1 MSGAADAPDRGLH
14 CCFQVANVKPGWAQE
29 FVTRHRLR
37 TLDDF
42 VVAAASEPGEQ
53 GVEALVNQVPTLAGN
68 QLAVA
73 RFGTALDIAQD
84 ALKRAAAPE
93 PKTPSADELLPETTI
108 QSLNQDWMSRY
119 NLRLDPSFGAVPGAA
134 VQPVPGTPEGSA
146 HRAGTSYRVQTSHMA
161 DNKVP
166 GLLAMGDKS
175 SLQYDMEEGSPVK
188 SCVDYY
194 LPLRVLAYALAWAGN
209 YQTTN
214 EGGRSLM
221 LDLSTVLHYADGA
234 LTASV
239 LPAALC
245 YGSNAMTS

>member
-1 MSGAADAPDRGLH
+1 MTLLLEPSLA
-14 CCFQVANVKPGWAQE
+14 
-29 FVTRHRLR
+29 LR
-37 TLDDF
+37 SSLYR
-42 VVAAASEPGEQ
+42 ELRKG
-53 GVEALVNQVPTLAGN
+53 
-68 QLAVA
+68 QLTV
-73 RFGTALDIAQD
+73 L
-84 ALKRAAAPE
+84 
-93 PKTPSADELLPETTI
+93 EL
-108 QSLNQDWMSRY
+108 R
-119 NLRLDPSFGAVPGAA
+119 
-134 VQPVPGTPEGSA
+134 
-146 HRAGTSYRVQTSHMA
+146 RVQTSHMA
-161 DNKVP
+161 DNKAP

-175 SLQYDMEEGSPVK
+175 SLQYDMAEGSPVK

-194 LPLRVLAYALAWAGN
+194 LRLRVLAYALAWAGN

>member
-119 NLRLDPSFGAVPGAA
+119 NLRLDPSLEPSLALRSSLYRELRKGQLTVL
-134 VQPVPGTPEGSA
+134 EL
-146 HRAGTSYRVQTSHMA
+146 RRVQTSHMA
-161 DNKVP
+161 DNKAP

-194 LPLRVLAYALAWAGN
+194 LRLRVLAYALAWAGN